1 MAWWLAY
8 HGPTHAPARNLM
20 LHRLKHNLIGV
31 IGLLGCLVGGVLD
44 GSHFMMKGISEEMPL
59 GRAALWCASWFT
71 PAPSAIRAGT
81 DRDELTVQ
89 LFMIAYA
96 ALMLLFALLFWLRT
110 SGATRRLGW
119 RGDAMLLVQ
128 LLIALSYPQGLL
140 YLLAAELGLVLAL
153 RSGLR
158 WLGLQ
163 LLLLAL
169 LTLLPLPGNEST
181 RSDGW
186 VKTVLL
192 DLGTM
197 ALWQCIAYGIGHM
210 AAVERRGRIELAAA
224 NGELR
229 ATQLLLTDTVRSA
242 ERLRIA
248 RDLHDI
254 VGHHLT
260 ALNLHLD
267 LSLRQSGAAAPPALA
282 TARALAQGLLAEV
295 RVVVG
300 SERRDQHIDLR
311 EALAALCAGI
321 PQPRIALSFEPGLEI
336 ASPAVAHT
344 LFCCAQEAISNAVRH
359 AAAGQLHIVLARAAD
374 GASVTLRIEDDGCGS
389 STDRE
394 GNGLRGMRERLALL
408 GGELKAGNRPQR
420 GFGMEIVLPAGALAA

>member
-1 MAWWLAY
+1 
-8 HGPTHAPARNLM
+8 M
-20 LHRLKHNLIGV
+20 LHRFKNNLIGI
-31 IGLLGCLVGGVLD
+31 IGLLGCVVGGALD
-44 GSHFMMKGISEEMPL
+44 IIHFRLSGVKTDMPL
-59 GRAALWCASWFT
+59 GQLAQWIASGFT

-81 DRDELTVQ
+81 DRDELTVL
-89 LFMIAYA
+89 LFLVAYV
-96 ALMLLFALLFWLRT
+96 ALMVLFGLLFWLRT
-110 SGATRRLGW
+110 GAAAARRPAWQG
-119 RGDAMLLVQ
+119 RAMLAAQ
-128 LLIALSYPQGLL
+128 MAIALSYPHSLL
-140 YLLAAELGLVLAL
+140 YLVAAELGLVLGL

-158 WLGLQ
+158 WLALQ
-163 LLLLAL
+163 VLLLVLLVLA
-169 LTLLPLPGNEST
+169 PLPGNDNT

-186 VKTVLL
+186 VREVLL

-197 ALWQCIAYGIGHM
+197 ALWQGIAFGIGHM

-229 ATQLLLTDTVRSA
+229 ATQLLLADTVRSA

-300 SERRDQHIDLR
+300 SERGMQRIDLR

-321 PQPRIALSFEPGLEI
+321 PQPRIALRFAPGLEI

-344 LFCCAQEAISNAVRH
+344 LFCCVQEAISNAVRH
-359 AAAGQLHIVLARAAD
+359 AAAGRLDIELARADD
-374 GASVTLRIEDDGCGS
+374 GVSVLLRIEDDGAGS
-389 STDRE
+389 RATAE

-408 GGELKAGNRPQR
+408 GGELKAGNRPRR
-420 GFGMEIVLPAGALAA
+420 GFGMEIMLPAGAVAA

>member
-1 MAWWLAY
+1 
-8 HGPTHAPARNLM
+8 M
-20 LHRLKHNLIGV
+20 LHRFKNNLIGI
-31 IGLLGCLVGGVLD
+31 IGLLGCVVGGALD
-44 GSHFMMKGISEEMPL
+44 IIHFHLGGIKADTPL
-59 GRAALWCASWFT
+59 GQLALWIASGFT

-81 DRDELTVQ
+81 DRDELTVL
-89 LFMIAYA
+89 LFLIAYV
-96 ALMLLFALLFWLRT
+96 ALMVLFGLLFWLRT
-110 SGATRRLGW
+110 GGAAARRPAWQGQ
-119 RGDAMLLVQ
+119 AMLAAQ
-128 LLIALSYPQGLL
+128 MAIALSYPHSLL
-140 YLLAAELGLVLAL
+140 YLVAAELGLVLGL

-158 WLGLQ
+158 WLALQ
-163 LLLLAL
+163 LLLLVL
-169 LTLLPLPGNEST
+169 LVLAPLPGNDTT

-186 VKTVLL
+186 VREVLL

-197 ALWQCIAYGIGHM
+197 ALWQGIAFGIGHM

-229 ATQLLLTDTVRSA
+229 ATQLLLADTVRSA

-267 LSLRQSGAAAPPALA
+267 LALRQSGAAAPPALA

-300 SERRDQHIDLR
+300 SERGMQRIDLR
-311 EALAALCAGI
+311 VALAALCAGI
-321 PQPRIALSFEPGLEI
+321 PQPRIALRFAPGLEI

-344 LFCCAQEAISNAVRH
+344 LFCCVQEAISNAVRH
-359 AAAGQLHIVLARAAD
+359 AAAGQLDIELARADD
-374 GASVTLRIEDDGCGS
+374 GLSVLLRIEDDGAGS
-389 STDRE
+389 RATEE

-408 GGELKAGNRPQR
+408 GGELKAGNRPRR
-420 GFGMEIVLPAGALAA
+420 GFGMEIVLPAGAVAA

>member
-1 MAWWLAY
+1 
-8 HGPTHAPARNLM
+8 M
-20 LHRLKHNLIGV
+20 LHRFKNNLIGI
-31 IGLLGCLVGGVLD
+31 IGLLGCVVGGALD
-44 GSHFMMKGISEEMPL
+44 IIHFRLSGVKTDMPL
-59 GRAALWCASWFT
+59 GQLALWIASGFT

-81 DRDELTVQ
+81 DRDELTVL
-89 LFMIAYA
+89 LFLIAYV
-96 ALMLLFALLFWLRT
+96 ALMLLFGLLFWLRT
-110 SGATRRLGW
+110 SSAGAAARRPAWQGQ
-119 RGDAMLLVQ
+119 AMLAAQ
-128 LLIALSYPQGLL
+128 MAIALSYPHSLL
-140 YLLAAELGLVLAL
+140 YLVAAELGLVLGL

-158 WLGLQ
+158 WLALQ
-163 LLLLAL
+163 VLLLVLLVLA
-169 LTLLPLPGNEST
+169 PLPGNDTT

-186 VKTVLL
+186 VREVLL

-197 ALWQCIAYGIGHM
+197 ALWQGIAFGIGHM

-229 ATQLLLTDTVRSA
+229 ATQLLLADTVRSA

-300 SERRDQHIDLR
+300 SERGMQRIDLR
-311 EALAALCAGI
+311 EALSALCAGI
-321 PQPRIALSFEPGLEI
+321 PQPRIALRFAPGLEI

-344 LFCCAQEAISNAVRH
+344 LFCCVQEAISNAVRH
-359 AAAGQLHIVLARAAD
+359 AAAGQLDIELARADD
-374 GASVTLRIEDDGCGS
+374 GLSVRLRIEDDGAGS
-389 STDRE
+389 RATEE

-408 GGELKAGNRPQR
+408 GGELKAGNRPRR
-420 GFGMEIVLPAGALAA
+420 GFGMEIVLPSGAVAA

>member
-1 MAWWLAY
+1 M
-8 HGPTHAPARNLM
+8 P
-20 LHRLKHNLIGV
+20 HRFKLNLIGIIGL
-31 IGLLGCLVGGVLD
+31 IGLLSCLVGGALD
-44 GSHFMMKGISEEMPL
+44 ITHFLLGDVNLNLPL
-59 GRAALWCASWFT
+59 GHVALWCASWFT

-81 DRDELTVQ
+81 DRQQ
-89 LFMIAYA
+89 LAALLLQFAYV
-96 ALMLLFALLFWLRT
+96 ALMLAFALLFWLRT
-110 SGATRRLGW
+110 SGSAAAARRPAW
-119 RGDAMLLVQ
+119 RGHAMLLAQ
-128 LLIALSYPQGLL
+128 MLIAFSYPRWLL
-140 YLLAAELGLVLAL
+140 YLLAAEFGVMLAL

-163 LLLLAL
+163 VALLLLL
-169 LTLLPLPGNEST
+169 ELSPLPGDDAIRN
-181 RSDGW
+181 DGW
-186 VKTVLL
+186 LKFLLL
-192 DLGTM
+192 DLGV
-197 ALWQCIAYGIGHM
+197 AVLWQGIAFGIGHM
-210 AAVERRGRIELAAA
+210 SAVERRGRIELAAA

-282 TARALAQGLLAEV
+282 TARELAQSLLAEV

-300 SERRDQHIDLR
+300 GERRAQRIDLR

-321 PQPRIALSFEPGLEI
+321 PQPRIALHVEPGLEI
-336 ASPAVAHT
+336 VSPVVAHT
-344 LFCCAQEAISNAVRH
+344 LFCCVQEAISNAVRH
-359 AAAGQLHIVLARAAD
+359 AAAGQLDITLGRTAD
-374 GASVTLRIEDDGCGS
+374 GATVVLRIEDDGGGS
-389 STDRE
+389 SAREE

-408 GGELKAGNRPQR
+408 GGELTAGNRPQR
-420 GFGMEIVLPAGALAA
+420 GYGMRIVLPAGAGAA

>member
-1 MAWWLAY
+1 
-8 HGPTHAPARNLM
+8 M
-20 LHRLKHNLIGV
+20 LHRFKNNLIGI
-31 IGLLGCLVGGVLD
+31 IGLLGCVVGGALD
-44 GSHFMMKGISEEMPL
+44 IIHFRLSGVKTDMPL
-59 GRAALWCASWFT
+59 GQLALWIASGFT

-81 DRDELTVQ
+81 DRDELTVL
-89 LFMIAYA
+89 LFLIAYV
-96 ALMLLFALLFWLRT
+96 ALMVLFGLLFWLRT
-110 SGATRRLGW
+110 GSAAARRPAWQG
-119 RGDAMLLVQ
+119 RAMLAAQ
-128 LLIALSYPQGLL
+128 MAIALSYPHSLL
-140 YLLAAELGLVLAL
+140 YLVAAELGLVLGL

-158 WLGLQ
+158 WLALQ
-163 LLLLAL
+163 VLLLVLLVLA
-169 LTLLPLPGNEST
+169 PLPGNDST

-186 VKTVLL
+186 VREVLL
-192 DLGTM
+192 ELGTM
-197 ALWQCIAYGIGHM
+197 ALWQGIAFGIGHM

-229 ATQLLLTDTVRSA
+229 ATQLLLADTVRSA

-267 LSLRQSGAAAPPALA
+267 LSLRQSGAAVPPALA

-300 SERRDQHIDLR
+300 SERGMQRIDLR

-321 PQPRIALSFEPGLEI
+321 PQPRIALRFAPGLEI

-344 LFCCAQEAISNAVRH
+344 LFCCVQEAISNAVRH
-359 AAAGQLHIVLARAAD
+359 AAAGRLDIELARADD
-374 GASVTLRIEDDGCGS
+374 GVSVLLRIEDDGAGS
-389 STDRE
+389 RATAE

-408 GGELKAGNRPQR
+408 GGELKAGNRPRR
-420 GFGMEIVLPAGALAA
+420 GFGMEIVLPAGAVAA

>member
-1 MAWWLAY
+1 
-8 HGPTHAPARNLM
+8 M
-20 LHRLKHNLIGV
+20 LHRFKNNLIGI
-31 IGLLGCLVGGVLD
+31 IGLLGCLVGGALD
-44 GSHFMMKGISEEMPL
+44 TTHFRLSGVNLETPL
-59 GRAALWCASWFT
+59 GQVVLWCASRFT
-71 PAPSAIRAGT
+71 PAPSPIRAGT
-81 DRDELTVQ
+81 DRDELAVL
-89 LFMIAYA
+89 LFLIAYV

-110 SGATRRLGW
+110 GSGAARRPAW
-119 RGDAMLLVQ
+119 RGHALLAAQ
-128 LLIALSYPQGLL
+128 MAIGLSYPHSLL
-140 YLLAAELGLVLAL
+140 YLVAAELGLVLAL

-158 WLGLQ
+158 WLMLQ
-163 LLLLAL
+163 VLLLVL
-169 LTLLPLPGNEST
+169 LVLLPLAGSEST

-186 VKTVLL
+186 VREVLL

-197 ALWQCIAYGIGHM
+197 ALWQTIAFGIGHM

-229 ATQLLLTDTVRSA
+229 ATQLLLADTVRSA

-282 TARALAQGLLAEV
+282 TARELAQGLLAEV

-300 SERRDQHIDLR
+300 SERHAQRIDLR

-321 PQPRIALSFEPGLEI
+321 PQPRIVLRFEPGLEI

-344 LFCCAQEAISNAVRH
+344 LFCCVQEAISNAVRH
-359 AAAGQLHIVLARAAD
+359 AAAGRLDIELARAED
-374 GASVTLRIEDDGCGS
+374 GASVRLCVEDDGGGS
-389 STDRE
+389 RVAAE

-408 GGELKAGNRPQR
+408 GGELKAGNRPRR
-420 GFGMEIVLPAGALAA
+420 GFGVEIVLPAGAGVA